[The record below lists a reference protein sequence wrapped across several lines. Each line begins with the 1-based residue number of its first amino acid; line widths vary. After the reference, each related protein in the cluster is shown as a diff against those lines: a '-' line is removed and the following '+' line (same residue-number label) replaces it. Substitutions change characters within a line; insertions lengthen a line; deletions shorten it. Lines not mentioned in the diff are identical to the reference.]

1 MNTEPEIDADM
12 IVTTMG
18 ESEIAELVMNV
29 DALIGDINFT
39 QFLLKILIESLR
51 LDVSKDEVKT
61 ILMNLLNDE

>member
-1 MNTEPEIDADM
+1 M